1 MLLQFL
7 LVAVSL
13 PSPLLAS
20 FHENT
25 SGTVKSI
32 IEGGDQSGRDP
43 LTELR
48 LGFPSTSGSHTCEK
62 AESIVGRGQKSVLDP
77 PTELRLGPPSSTG
90 DHTRPGN
97 YEDLSGHTSKTANPI
112 VEGGN
117 SDGRDALRELP
128 GLPSTSGGR
137 KRPVDHEDP
146 PGHGAGG
153 PTPGNPQRPLPT
165 HKNLARQFAKDPT
178 VPSSLEAFDH
188 RSDTARLRIM
198 RIDRDVQYY
207 AGTEPSDDK
216 TRSKI
221 ISLQKGA
228 EGLSL
233 LGLVINDQL
242 RYIENYG
249 DKFVNIET
257 FEAPKHAFKDSQVM
271 IPIFH
276 TVRLLQLR
284 DVMPRI
290 SEEELVQI
298 IQQSLRRHKLTSEQ
312 VENLKLDLGTN
323 PKEGW
328 QNVALSFAKQ
338 LKKLILPYDDN
349 LDVYKAAGWEK
360 FKSRGAR
367 EYVFR
372 TIGFLHENEYITREE
387 VRELFRDFQMAEEV
401 IAYTKDCFPKQLGSA
416 FSVGFGYFTEHWNWP
431 LLNDSFQL
439 LSDREKRILKITFLL
454 NKLKRLSAIP
464 EVQSQLENLDDLCRS
479 LKINRFMDLL
489 DVSEGEYKRSTFFG
503 ESNWGL
509 YPIIENRQL
518 LTGDIEKLIQ
528 ILVNN
533 WKKSNKLV
541 SETQSK
547 KQLSDLKTMISPIT
561 TICQILHFI
570 EKEFYPGLIKTVV
583 SSKWGKGEQ
592 VEQFEDQVQ
601 VILLMAEFPWRNKMA
616 LDYHSHYKNLV
627 PKDNIFKE
635 FDVKQIYVENRKRMS
650 DIIDKL
656 SNVLARIRNRYVL
669 SALPSENK
677 ANRLGTT
684 LHNYRL
690 DISKLEEQE
699 RRLWGSIR
707 TGKRKSLEVGIES
720 GNSSKKLKNNT
731 RKIVK

>member
-1 MLLQFL
+1 
-7 LVAVSL
+7 
-13 PSPLLAS
+13 
-20 FHENT
+20 
-25 SGTVKSI
+25 
-32 IEGGDQSGRDP
+32 
-43 LTELR
+43 
-48 LGFPSTSGSHTCEK
+48 
-62 AESIVGRGQKSVLDP
+62 
-77 PTELRLGPPSSTG
+77 
-90 DHTRPGN
+90 
-97 YEDLSGHTSKTANPI
+97 
-112 VEGGN
+112 
-117 SDGRDALRELP
+117 
-128 GLPSTSGGR
+128 
-137 KRPVDHEDP
+137 
-146 PGHGAGG
+146 
-153 PTPGNPQRPLPT
+153 
-165 HKNLARQFAKDPT
+165 
-178 VPSSLEAFDH
+178 
-188 RSDTARLRIM
+188 M

-216 TRSKI
+216 TRTPKI
-221 ISLQKGA
+221 SEDPLA
-228 EGLSL
+228 
-233 LGLVINDQL
+233 LVRSANASPSCL

-416 FSVGFGYFTEHWNWP
+416 FS
-431 LLNDSFQL
+431 
-439 LSDREKRILKITFLL
+439 
-454 NKLKRLSAIP
+454 RLSAIP

-518 LTGDIEKLIQ
+518 LTGDIEKLIE

-669 SALPSENK
+669 SALPLENK